1 MYEKTC
7 PRCGASR
14 VVQRMVNNRF
24 RASDPTGQ
32 VFEVTLREPIWSC
45 PACQMGLE
53 GEDTFA
59 AKESAYQAALTIRE
73 AKTGR

>member
-1 MYEKTC
+1 MHEKTC

-24 RASDPTGQ
+24 RASDPAGQ
-32 VFEVTLREPIWSC
+32 VFEVTLQEPIWSC
-45 PACQMGLE
+45 PACQMGWE
-53 GEDTFA
+53 GEDTLA
-59 AKESAYQAALTIRE
+59 AKEKAYRAALTMRE